1 MRAPATLRRRVALA
15 FAALG
20 LVMSGLLVGAVLIV
34 TDDYESLL
42 AAEILRGQADDY
54 ALQLANGLP
63 AALPQTQR
71 LSGYRGRVP
80 AWLASLPPGMHED
93 LQYEGQHVGVF
104 DTTAG
109 RLYFVI
115 DLGDIERLE
124 QHLDAWLAAFVA
136 LGVATSAALG
146 WWLAGGA
153 LRPLRRLAASV
164 EQLQVRPARTSL
176 AEGMPDDELR
186 QLAGAIDDYQAR
198 LATADEREQAFFADA
213 SHELRTPIAVVRGV
227 TDVLLD
233 DAPVTARG
241 AQRLERLD
249 RGVRELSDLVE
260 ALLAVA
266 RRRPLQ
272 MTELDLA
279 ALARDAITETS
290 TSDGMTLATGAPV
303 PIRAAAELPVL
314 LRMILRRLT
323 GIRGRI
329 VALPGQLAIALEDAD
344 HDPAAVLSPLAFR
357 LAQRI
362 EATLSTDAAGIV
374 LRLAPPST

>member
-1 MRAPATLRRRVALA
+1 MRSPATLRRRVVLA

-54 ALQLANGLP
+54 ALQLANGQP

-80 AWLASLPPGMHED
+80 PWLATLGPGMHED

-104 DTTAG
+104 DTTTG

-153 LRPLRRLAASV
+153 LRPLRHLAVSV
-164 EQLQVRPARTSL
+164 AQLQVRPARTSL
-176 AEGMPDDELR
+176 ADGMPDDELR
-186 QLAGAIDDYQAR
+186 QLAGAIDDYQGR

-233 DAPVTARG
+233 DAPITTRG

-266 RRRPLQ
+266 RRRALQ
-272 MTELDLA
+272 MGQMDLA
-279 ALARDAITETS
+279 ALVRDAIAETW
-290 TSDGMTLATGAPV
+290 TSDGLTLVTDGPV

-314 LRMILRRLT
+314 LRMILRKLA
-323 GIRGRI
+323 GVRGRI
-329 VALPGQLAIALEDAD
+329 VATSEQLAIAVEGANC
-344 HDPAAVLSPLAFR
+344 DPATVLSPLVFR

-362 EATLSTDAAGIV
+362 DATLFTDATGVV
-374 LRLAPPST
+374 LRLAPAST